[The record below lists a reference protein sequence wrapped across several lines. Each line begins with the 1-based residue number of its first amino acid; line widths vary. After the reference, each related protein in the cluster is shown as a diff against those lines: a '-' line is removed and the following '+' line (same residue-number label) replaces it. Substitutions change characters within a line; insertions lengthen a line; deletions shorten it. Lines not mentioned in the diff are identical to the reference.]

1 MLLVEELSGGPG
13 TEAFFGLEVCHK
25 EEKWCG
31 EGSETGRVFKGET
44 PYPPPPPF
52 SRKGIYLYTVS
63 KF

>member
-44 PYPPPPPF
+44 PYFFPPF